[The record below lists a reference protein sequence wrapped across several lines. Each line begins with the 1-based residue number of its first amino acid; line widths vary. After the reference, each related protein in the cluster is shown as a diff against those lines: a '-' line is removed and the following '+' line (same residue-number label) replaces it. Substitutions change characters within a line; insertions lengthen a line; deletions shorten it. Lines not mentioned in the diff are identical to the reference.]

1 MALGNYV
8 LSVGIRVRSPL
19 GVPFELRLSY
29 DVITEDNVTL
39 RIVDKQVGDS
49 WQRLS
54 IKQLIVGDVFRV
66 YEPDGE
72 LVPGMWSV
80 LETPV
85 CVKDVW
91 GVVAGEVE
99 LQ

>member
-1 MALGNYV
+1 M
-8 LSVGIRVRSPL
+8 
-19 GVPFELRLSY
+19 
-29 DVITEDNVTL
+29 TL

-54 IKQLIVGDVFRV
+54 IKQLTVGDVFRM

-72 LVPGMWSV
+72 PVPGLWSV
-80 LETPV
+80 LEAPV
-85 CVKDVW
+85 EHNGVW
-91 GVVAGEVE
+91 GVVAEEVE